1 MEILH
6 EFSIKDFEGLEQF
19 RQVIV
24 GLMLDL
30 ITSSFSLRPSHKLI
44 FITTVMSTVLID
56 RGKFEFQP
64 TAKLFEVH
72 IDNHI

>member
-1 MEILH
+1 M
-6 EFSIKDFEGLEQF
+6 
-19 RQVIV
+19 

-30 ITSSFSLRPSHKLI
+30 ITSSFSLKPSHKLI